1 MQFSSVLH
9 TKNVHL
15 QALKMSNVDVSQLM
29 VVEAKTSTWRLKVMC
44 LYVEDFL
51 LSMMDYMWGW

>member
-1 MQFSSVLH
+1 
-9 TKNVHL
+9 
-15 QALKMSNVDVSQLM
+15 MSNVDVSQLM